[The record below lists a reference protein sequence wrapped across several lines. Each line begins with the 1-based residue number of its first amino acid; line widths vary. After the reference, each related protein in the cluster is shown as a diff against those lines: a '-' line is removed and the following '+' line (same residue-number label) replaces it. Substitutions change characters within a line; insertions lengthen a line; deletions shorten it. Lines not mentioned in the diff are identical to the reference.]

1 MRFVA
6 SFLFLVLCLVSIER
20 VAAQQTSLEE
30 RVARLEEEL
39 EEVKLSET
47 LNRFN
52 FSGTFINHVESLN
65 EKSHNKMT
73 GESSEFNGTAL
84 ALQVGLNIDVTIS
97 NNLMFFTTL
106 AMGKLWN
113 NDNRT
118 AIEQG
123 SYGSMAGSYGYYGSG
138 VRYDV
143 AYLRWLSKDQNWFFS
158 LGRMTTR
165 GGPPMN
171 QLDGLYRTGTYPRL
185 AYNAIFDGVAAGYNF
200 KEFMPS
206 NQSFITRVFYTPY
219 ISLND
224 TDRATALNDATTGD
238 RVTSRSDQIA
248 ILNEW
253 EISKLRWT
261 ERLSVY
267 SMLWYYDDYYDSEY
281 QDADRPGI
289 EYFRAFNHTF
299 YLELERI
306 AQTGFNASLSH
317 LHVQQEMSGEAP
329 DTFDAYLTSL
339 SYQFEKGQIIGA
351 ELIHTGRAY
360 YLDDRAYLHFNDFY
374 IRSRNSGQHIFFTMP
389 FKYAQIIRVGL
400 YNYTAKADPI
410 NFEDNRETVN
420 NYYLS
425 YRIDF

>member
-1 MRFVA
+1 MRLLVTVSFSLLVA
-6 SFLFLVLCLVSIER
+6 LTSRDVLAQNGSIEER
-20 VAAQQTSLEE
+20 ITLLEE
-30 RVARLEEEL
+30 QL

-52 FSGTFINHVESLN
+52 FSGTFINHLETIN
-65 EKSHNKMT
+65 KKSQNKVS
-73 GESSEFNGTAL
+73 GDDSRFNGSAL
-84 ALQVGLNIDVTIS
+84 AMQVGLNIDVEIS
-97 NNLMFFTTL
+97 NNLKFFTTL

-118 AIEQG
+118 AVEQG

-143 AYLRWLSKDQNWFFS
+143 AYLRWQSKNQNWFFS

-185 AYNAIFDGVAAGYNF
+185 AYNAIFDGLAGGYNF
-200 KEFMPS
+200 KEFMPT
-206 NQSFITRVFYTPY
+206 NQSFVTRIFYTPF
-219 ISLND
+219 INLND
-224 TDRATALNDATTGD
+224 TDRASPLNDETTGD

-253 EISKLRWT
+253 EMSKSKLA
-261 ERLSVY
+261 ERISVY

-289 EYFRAFNHTF
+289 EYFRATSHTL
-299 YLELERI
+299 YLGLERI
-306 AQTGFNASLSH
+306 AQTGFSASLSQ
-317 LHVQQEMSGEAP
+317 LHVQQEISGEEP

-339 SYQFEKGQIIGA
+339 SYQFEKGHIFGA
-351 ELIHTGRAY
+351 EIIHTGRAY
-360 YLDDRAYLHFNDFY
+360 YLDDQAYLHFNDFY

-389 FKYAQIIRVGL
+389 LKYAQIVRIGL
-400 YNYTAKADPI
+400 YNFTAKSDPA
-410 NFEDNRETVN
+410 NFEDNSETVN